1 MSGMRGYL
9 RVYMLALA
17 ASVGLGVPVMAQDS
31 SDLAAGQNAWN
42 RAGCYNCHGSRAQGG
57 DGGDYP
63 MGPALRTTAL
73 DKETMMMTG
82 AARTER
88 SPLPSTC

>member
-31 SDLAAGQNAWN
+31 SDLAAGQNA
-42 RAGCYNCHGSRAQGG
+42 
-57 DGGDYP
+57 
-63 MGPALRTTAL
+63 
-73 DKETMMMTG
+73 
-82 AARTER
+82 
-88 SPLPSTC
+88 